1 MRTVVNLSIQCGL
14 IILMAVTVF
23 GCRSAT
29 PPANFY
35 TLTPM
40 PMTKMAEP
48 DQTILNDIKI
58 GIGPLRLPKV
68 LERPQ
73 IVTRPSPSKLELA
86 EFQRWGGYLSED
98 FLNVVTENISILIG
112 TNQVL
117 KYPWPDKLKPTYR
130 IEFDVHQFD
139 GRLGDSVLLK
149 VTWILRAYEK
159 TETIYVKRSI
169 IEQPVSGKDYDAL
182 IAAQSKALETF
193 SRLIV
198 DEVKKITQMSR

>member
-14 IILMAVTVF
+14 IILIAVMAF

-73 IVTRPSPSKLELA
+73 IVTRPSPSRVELA

-117 KYPWPDKLKPTYR
+117 KYPWSDKLKPTYR

-149 VTWILRAYEK
+149 VTWIIKAYEK